1 MTDARECALI
11 VLEKVLKDNEYSNT
25 ALNEVLK
32 NNRLNEKDRALTTE
46 IVYGTL
52 KYKYTIDSILSY
64 FLKLGFRNLSSK
76 ALNILR
82 MSIYQLRYLDR
93 VPDFAVTNEAVN
105 LSKKF
110 CKGFAKL
117 VNAVLR
123 NYLRCDNT
131 EFTGS
136 SNFIKKLCF
145 TYSFEE
151 WMVKLFLNQY
161 GNEVCER
168 ILKGLN
174 YNPNITVRVNNL
186 KSNYDDTWNKL
197 HSIGYDIEDGY
208 VCPEAISIIKG
219 SSIEK
224 NLLFKE
230 GCITVQDESAMLAAP
245 ALDPH
250 ANMLC
255 IDLCAAPGGKT
266 THISELMMNTGTV
279 LAYDVHPSKLKFI
292 KENCLRLGIT
302 NVKCSVMDACK
313 LNDTLIDKADRV
325 LIDVPCSGFG
335 IIRKKPEIKWN
346 KNEKNIDSLINIQRR
361 IMHNAAKYVK
371 VGGILL
377 YCTCTLNKMENGD
390 NIDWFIKNNKNYKLE
405 SLYFGNNSNFIYDK
419 EGYVT
424 ILPDKRMDG
433 FFMAKMKRQW

>member
-1 MTDARECALI
+1 MTNARECALM
-11 VLEKVLKDNEYSNT
+11 VLEKVLEGNVYSNT
-25 ALNEVLK
+25 ALNEELKK
-32 NNRLNEKDRALTTE
+32 NNLNEKDRALTTE

-64 FLKLGFRNLSSK
+64 FLKRGFENLSSK

-110 CKGFAKL
+110 CKGFEKL

-131 EFTGS
+131 EFINSGNLT
-136 SNFIKKLCF
+136 KKLCL

-151 WMVKLFLNQY
+151 WMVKLFSNQY
-161 GNEVCER
+161 GNETCEN

-174 YNPNITVRVNNL
+174 CNPNITVRVNSL

-197 HSIGYDIEDGY
+197 SSLGYDIRDGY
-208 VCPEAISIIKG
+208 ICPEAISIIKG

-224 NLLFKE
+224 NMLFND

-245 ALDPH
+245 ILDPH
-250 ANMLC
+250 ENMLC

-279 LAYDVHPSKLKFI
+279 LAYDMQPSKLKLI

-302 NVKCSVMDACK
+302 NVQCNAMDACIFK
-313 LNDTLIDKADRV
+313 SELIDKADRV

-335 IIRKKPEIKWN
+335 IIRKKPEIKWT
-346 KNEKNIDSLINIQRR
+346 KSEKDIYNLIEIQKC
-361 IMHNAAKYVK
+361 IMNNAARYVK

-377 YCTCTLNKMENGD
+377 YCTCTLNKMEND
-390 NIDWFIKNNKNYKLE
+390 NNIDWFIENNKNYQLE
-405 SLYFGNNSNFIYDK
+405 SLYFGNSNNFIYNEK
-419 EGYVT
+419 GYVT
-424 ILPDKRMDG
+424 ILPDEHMDG
-433 FFMAKMKRQW
+433 FFIAKMKRQW